1 MANDIITLEAANL
14 FCGDH
19 DPSAENSNHLT
30 IQNLKLPGLEEN
42 NSDHTAGGAPIGIEI
57 DTHVVKLAATFN
69 LIGWNPQVIKLLGE
83 SRRERQIFTAYG
95 VLRSRRSGKALEL
108 KAIMQGRMSKSN
120 PTEFSRGNNQGHEH
134 AINSIVH
141 YEVYQDG
148 DELLFWDFFTS
159 TRRVGGV
166 DLNADINRI
175 LRIPSAGGV
184 IGASFTVTPDQ
195 PAGA

>member
-42 NSDHTAGGAPIGIEI
+42 NSDHTAGG
-57 DTHVVKLAATFN
+57 
-69 LIGWNPQVIKLLGE
+69 
-83 SRRERQIFTAYG
+83 
-95 VLRSRRSGKALEL
+95 
-108 KAIMQGRMSKSN
+108 
-120 PTEFSRGNNQGHEH
+120 
-134 AINSIVH
+134 
-141 YEVYQDG
+141 
-148 DELLFWDFFTS
+148 
-159 TRRVGGV
+159 
-166 DLNADINRI
+166 
-175 LRIPSAGGV
+175 V